1 MKPFLKIVAHDLFN
15 KKGNDMSRVAVIFPN
30 KRAGLFFNEYLV
42 EESDMPLWSDLPLW
56 SPAYLSISEL
66 FMGFSSFKP
75 GDPIKLITE
84 LYKVFHE
91 EMANEETLDDFYFW
105 GEILLS
111 DFDDVDKNLV
121 DAEQLFTNLKDL
133 KQIMDDLDFL
143 DEEQEAAIQQF
154 FSNFSIEKR
163 TELKERFISIW
174 DRLNPI
180 YTRYKEN
187 LSALGIGYEGMI
199 YRDGIE
205 KLVTENLQYDTYVFV
220 GFNVLNKVE
229 YKLFEAL
236 QKAGKSL
243 FYWDYDVFYTNNSQI
258 KHEAGIYMNRNLKN
272 FPSSL
277 NAKSFDNLRKPKK
290 IQFIS
295 SPTENAQAR
304 FLPEWIEGSKYDME
318 KENAVVLCNESL
330 LLPVLHSIPNDIRNV
345 NITMGFPLSQT
356 PAYTFVN
363 TVIELQTTGYNSKS
377 GRYIYTAVEAVL
389 KHPYTLSL
397 STTAQKLEADLTE
410 NNRFYPLPSELQRDE
425 FLKKIFTPKR
435 NLIEICHQVT
445 ELLKDIT
452 KLYRQEEETDDV
464 FNQLYRESLFKGYTI
479 INRMLN
485 LLENGELD
493 VREDTFKH
501 LVYKVLL
508 STNIPFHGEPAIGM
522 QIMGVL
528 ETRNLDFRNIIIM
541 SFNEGLMP
549 RSTADSSFIP
559 FSLRKAFGMTTVEH
573 QDAIYAYYFYR
584 MIQRAENITI
594 LYNTSSGGINPG
606 EASRFLLQLQ
616 VEWLYPIEQKFL
628 EAGQSP
634 ETSVEITI
642 DKTPDVMQRLHEVFN
657 LELNKKAYF
666 SPSALNYY
674 MDCRLKFYYIYI
686 AGLKERKEVNT
697 EIDSSTFGSIFH
709 RAVELIYKKLTEFDT
724 TIKKED
730 LEKLLHNDRM
740 IQGYVDIAF
749 KELFFHVPEEEKP
762 EYNGTQLINSK
773 VIATYVKQLLRNDLQ
788 YAPFEMVAMEK
799 KVLENINVRVG
810 NLLVTTSIGGTIDR
824 LDSKD
829 NILRIV
835 DYKTGGSPKTPESIE
850 ELFISGEK
858 RPNYIFQT
866 FLYAAIMCRRQN
878 QKVAPSLLYIHRAS
892 SDTYSPVIEIED
904 LMEGKIP
911 VYDFKR
917 YEKEFRER
925 LYKLLEEIF
934 NPQNS
939 FNQTDNKRMCEYC
952 DYRGL
957 CRR

>member
-1 MKPFLKIVAHDLFN
+1 MKPFLKIVAHDLLN
-15 KKGNDMSRVAVIFPN
+15 KKGNDMSRVAVVFPN
-30 KRAGLFFNEYLV
+30 KRAGLFFNEYLI
-42 EESDMPLWSDLPLW
+42 EESDMPLWSGLPLW

-66 FMGFSSFKP
+66 FLGFSSLKP

-105 GEILLS
+105 GELLLS

-121 DAEQLFTNLKDL
+121 NAEQLFTNLKDL

-154 FSNFSIEKR
+154 FSNFSLEKR
-163 TELKERFISIW
+163 TELKERFISVW
-174 DRLNPI
+174 DKLNPI
-180 YTRYKEN
+180 YSRYKEN
-187 LSALGIGYEGMI
+187 LSSLGIAYEGMI

-205 KLVTENLQYDTYVFV
+205 KMIPEKLPYDTYVFV

-229 YKLFEAL
+229 YRLFEEL
-236 QKAGKSL
+236 QKAGKAL
-243 FYWDYDVFYTNNSQI
+243 FYWDYDLFYTNNPKI
-258 KHEAGIYMNRNLKN
+258 KHEAGTYMVRNLKN
-272 FPSSL
+272 FPTAL
-277 NAKSFDNLRKPKK
+277 TEKSFDNLRKPKK

-304 FLPEWIEGSKYDME
+304 FLPDWIESADFVTE

-330 LLPVLHSIPNDIRNV
+330 LLPVLHSIPEGIKNV

-363 TVIELQTTGYNSKS
+363 ALIELQTTGYNSKS
-377 GRYIYTAVEAVL
+377 GRYTYTSVEAIL

-397 STTAQKLEADLTE
+397 STGATALEKELTD

-425 FLKKIFTPKR
+425 FLEKIFTPKN
-435 NLIEICHQVT
+435 NLTEVCYQVT
-445 ELLKDIT
+445 DLLKDIT
-452 KLYRQEEETDDV
+452 KLYRPEEETDDV
-464 FNQLYRESLFKGYTI
+464 FNQLYRESLFKSYTI

-485 LLENGELD
+485 LLEHGELD
-493 VREDTFKH
+493 VREDTFKR
-501 LVYKVLL
+501 LVYKILL

-528 ETRNLDFRNIIIM
+528 ETRNLDFRNIVIM
-541 SFNEGLMP
+541 SFNEGLIP
-549 RSTADSSFIP
+549 RNTGDSSFIP

-584 MIQRAENITI
+584 MIQRAENITVM
-594 LYNTSSGGINPG
+594 YNTSSSGINPG
-606 EASRFLLQLQ
+606 EASRFLLQMQ
-616 VEWLYPIEQKFL
+616 VEWPYPIEQKFL

-634 ETSVEITI
+634 GGPVEITI
-642 DKTPDVMQRLHEVFN
+642 DKTADVMQRLHEAFN
-657 LELNKKAYF
+657 LDLNKKASF
-666 SPSALNYY
+666 SPSALNWY
-674 MDCRLKFYYIYI
+674 MDCGMKFYYSYI
-686 AGLKERKEVNT
+686 ANLKERKEVNT

-709 RAVELIYKKLTEFDT
+709 RSVELIYRKLTEFNK
-724 TIKKED
+724 TIRKED
-730 LEKLLHNDRM
+730 LEKLLESEWM
-740 IQGYVDIAF
+740 IQAYVDLAF
-749 KELFFHVPEEEKP
+749 KELFFHVPEEEVP

-773 VIATYVKQLLRNDLQ
+773 VIVTYVKQLLRNDLQ

-799 KVLENINVRVG
+799 RVSENIRVKVG
-810 NLLVTTSIGGTIDR
+810 NLLVNTRIGGIIDR
-824 LDSKD
+824 IDSKD

-835 DYKTGGSPKTPESIE
+835 DYKTGGSPKVPESIE
-850 ELFISGEK
+850 ELFTPGEK

-866 FLYAAIMCRRQN
+866 FLYAAIMCRQQS

-892 SDTYSPVIEIED
+892 SDTYSPVVEIDD
-904 LMEGKIP
+904 LWEGRTP
-911 VYDFKR
+911 VYDFSR
-917 YEKEFRER
+917 FEKEFRER
-925 LYKLLEEIF
+925 LYFLLEEIF
-934 NPQNS
+934 NPQVA
-939 FNQTDNKRMCEYC
+939 FTQTENKRMCEYC
-952 DYRGL
+952 DYRSL